1 MFLILSVWIV
11 VFKKLA
17 FLFFDSTRT
26 NWLSGL
32 MIASGM
38 PGQPPPLPTSTTVPS
53 EMSCA
58 MLKESSRRL
67 VTASNG
73 SMIAV
78 RLSVWFCCNNKLVY
92 VINRLML
99 CCSVLSPICCSPCF
113 NKSLVWPLGLA
124 LVLCFALAFFC
135 SIY

>member
-53 EMSCA
+53 EMSCT
-58 MLKESSRRL
+58 MLKESSRCL

-78 RLSVWFCCNNKLVY
+78 RLSVRFCCNNTLIY

-99 CCSVLSPICCSPCF
+99 CCSVLSSICCSPRF
-113 NKSLVWPLGLA
+113 NKSSCLATGFVVSPLFCPGL
-124 LVLCFALAFFC
+124 FP
-135 SIY
+135 